1 MADTTDIDLDVSTPL
16 PVVPVMAAPS
26 VVPSVEQV
34 MLRLRL
40 DDDLALD
47 VESAIPEA
55 QAEAQS
61 ILERRLY
68 ASEADLVAA
77 ADPHGLVVTADIT
90 AAMLLLIDAA
100 VGANRSDAAEVK
112 RGRAEQILLRRAYR
126 GV

>member
-1 MADTTDIDLDVSTPL
+1 MADTTDIELDASTPL
-16 PVVPVMAAPS
+16 PVVPVMATPS
-26 VVPSVEQV
+26 VVPSVGQV
-34 MLRLRL
+34 MQRLRL

-47 VESAIPEA
+47 VENAIPEA

-77 ADPHGLVVTADIT
+77 ADPCGLVVTADIT